1 MGFSAH
7 TLLLLDQP
15 ITADGIHG
23 HFVAS
28 TLLSLTLP
36 PTHTMA
42 DLPRNPDE
50 YEDCRSCKAVG
61 AAAMTGVSLYALH
74 MRKQLDPVKFAR
86 RRQGI
91 LGISIVCLCMS
102 GYRLMM

>member
-1 MGFSAH
+1 
-7 TLLLLDQP
+7 
-15 ITADGIHG
+15 
-23 HFVAS
+23 
-28 TLLSLTLP
+28 
-36 PTHTMA
+36 MA

-91 LGISIVCLCMS
+91 LGISIV
-102 GYRLMM
+102 